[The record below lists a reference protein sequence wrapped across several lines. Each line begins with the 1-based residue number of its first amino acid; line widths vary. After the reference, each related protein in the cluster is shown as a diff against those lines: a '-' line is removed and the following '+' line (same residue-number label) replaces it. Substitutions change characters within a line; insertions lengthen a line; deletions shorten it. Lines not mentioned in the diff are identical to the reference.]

1 MCDRERESWVLCP
14 VLVNAG
20 GSACKGSGSLERALA
35 REERLCSHHPHRS
48 CLSSRRLPVAAPI
61 LGSVCGHSL
70 APLVPGSPAVAEV
83 GHALGGTLLVAS
95 APIHQLCWGAAGCSR
110 FLSHCP
116 PAASLCS
123 ERLLGCSLQGES
135 GRGRDPSRPP
145 PLASPCLPEQAQ
157 DPARLKASTALPCC
171 GPGWAPRPPCCL
183 WSGAVDSLLLI
194 ESWEGTL
201 WR

>member
-1 MCDRERESWVLCP
+1 MCERESWVLCP

-35 REERLCSHHPHRS
+35 GEEELCSHHPHRS

-70 APLVPGSPAVAEV
+70 APLVPGSPAAAEV
-83 GHALGGTLLVAS
+83 GHALGGTPLVAF
-95 APIHQLCWGAAGCSR
+95 APVHQLCWGAAGCSR

-123 ERLLGCSLQGES
+123 ERLLGCSLQRES
-135 GRGRDPSRPP
+135 GRGRDSFQTTSTHLPTSAPAGTGPCQPQGQHSSALLWTRLGPS
-145 PLASPCLPEQAQ
+145 A
-157 DPARLKASTALPCC
+157 
-171 GPGWAPRPPCCL
+171 
-183 WSGAVDSLLLI
+183 SLLSL
-194 ESWEGTL
+194 EQCS
-201 WR
+201 